1 MKILSLGVIAL
12 ASLVATAAAAQS
24 NGPANPG
31 PVIPG
36 VCVYYNA
43 RLLAQST
50 AGQAVQARMQQLTQE
65 VQGELTPYGT
75 AIQSEAQALQAAGAS
90 LPAAEAQQRRAA
102 LQARVTEA
110 QQLEQTREAELRYT
124 LAQQRGAISQ
134 AVEPILVALYQERG
148 CGLLLDRE
156 SVFMMNPAMD
166 LTDVAIQRLN
176 VSLPTLSFNR
186 LPVPAQ
192 PQQ

>member
-1 MKILSLGVIAL
+1 MKILSIGVVAL
-12 ASLVATAAAAQS
+12 ASLIATAAAAQS

-31 PVIPG
+31 PVLPG

-65 VQGELTPYGT
+65 VQGELAPYGT
-75 AIQSEAQALQAAGAS
+75 SIQSEAQALQSAGAS

-102 LQARVTEA
+102 LQARVNEA
-110 QQLEQTREAELRYT
+110 QQLEQQREAELRYT

-156 SVFMMNPAMD
+156 SVFMVNPAMD

-176 VSLPTLSFNR
+176 VALPTLSFNR

-192 PQQ
+192 AQQ